1 MPGIKCFLE
10 NYENP
15 SSKEIDFAAK
25 INICFC
31 FSETKSKFDLLCK
44 FQATSA
50 GRAGKRIRYNVR
62 QCGRESTQ
70 GNVEMSGIS

>member
-1 MPGIKCFLE
+1 MFLFQQ
-10 NYENP
+10 N
-15 SSKEIDFAAK
+15 
-25 INICFC
+25 
-31 FSETKSKFDLLCK
+31 TSKFDLLYK